1 MHQLAMQRENVKGL
15 TCIPRMYVQMK
26 VSKKTTTTTTNV
38 IASVS
43 PTTAA
48 FATGTTTAAFV
59 TTTAA
64 ITAKNF
70 VFQHPFTVSVSGQ
83 TGSGKTYFVKMLMR
97 HCKIKVSLP
106 PERDIILWLYDIIK
120 FTVYPHV
127 EFIMGI
133 SLDLEQVPERETK
146 TVNISHREDAP
157 SSQPHRVPST
167 DQLPTFSEQTEASIS
182 SKYAPSSQTHHKSPF
197 SNQLRTLSEK
207 TEASISHS
215 VMTVAFLLKTCTTYR
230 DM

>member
-1 MHQLAMQRENVKGL
+1 MYTSNVCPNEGVKKNDNNNNKCNCQCL
-15 TCIPRMYVQMK
+15 TNNSRLCHWNNN
-26 VSKKTTTTTTNV
+26 SCLCHHHSSNNCKKL
-38 IASVS
+38 
-43 PTTAA
+43 
-48 FATGTTTAAFV
+48 
-59 TTTAA
+59 
-64 ITAKNF
+64 

-167 DQLPTFSEQTEASIS
+167 DQLSTFSEQTEASIS
-182 SKYAPSSQTHHKSPF
+182 SKYASSSQTHHKSPF
-197 SNQLRTLSEK
+197 SNQLRTSSEK